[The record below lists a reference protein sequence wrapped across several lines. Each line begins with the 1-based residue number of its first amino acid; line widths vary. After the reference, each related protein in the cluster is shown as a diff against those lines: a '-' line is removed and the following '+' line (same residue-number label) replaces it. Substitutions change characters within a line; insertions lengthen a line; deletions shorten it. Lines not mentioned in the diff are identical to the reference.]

1 MAPEAGL
8 SCYQPHSGEWH
19 SSRSSAGGAVFL
31 SGQPV
36 EGRSDC
42 GHFGSVDW
50 RARVRIRC
58 QAILA
63 LNAPAIRS
71 VGVAIRPRLLL
82 REACPSWASGESK
95 VRPLL
100 EETLGRG
107 VNLPWS
113 TVPARG
119 WARARRD
126 RVPWVD
132 GALTGIAPI
141 RPLQL
146 CADGALP
153 AEIRSLGGTPNYGPR
168 Q

>member
-8 SCYQPHSGEWH
+8 GCCRPHPGGRH
-19 SSRSSAGGAVFL
+19 SSRSRAGDVVFL
-31 SGQPV
+31 SGQSV

-42 GHFGSVDW
+42 GHFGPVDCGT
-50 RARVRIRC
+50 RVRIRC
-58 QAILA
+58 QAIPA

-71 VGVAIRPRLLL
+71 VGEAIWPRLLL
-82 REACPSWASGESK
+82 REACPSWASGKSK

-100 EETLGRG
+100 EEALGRG
-107 VNLPWS
+107 VNPPGS

-126 RVPWVD
+126 RVPRVD
-132 GALTGIAPI
+132 GALTCIAPI

-146 CADGALP
+146 CADGGYQP
-153 AEIRSLGGTPNYGPR
+153 SLGVLGVPLIMVPDN
-168 Q
+168 

>member
-8 SCYQPHSGEWH
+8 GCCQSHPDGWH
-19 SSRSSAGGAVFL
+19 ISRSGAGDAVFL

-36 EGRSDC
+36 EGRSEC

-71 VGVAIRPRLLL
+71 TGEAIWPRLLL

-95 VRPLL
+95 VCPLL
-100 EETLGRG
+100 EGPSGET
-107 VNLPWS
+107 
-113 TVPARG
+113 
-119 WARARRD
+119 
-126 RVPWVD
+126 
-132 GALTGIAPI
+132 
-141 RPLQL
+141 
-146 CADGALP
+146 
-153 AEIRSLGGTPNYGPR
+153 
-168 Q
+168 